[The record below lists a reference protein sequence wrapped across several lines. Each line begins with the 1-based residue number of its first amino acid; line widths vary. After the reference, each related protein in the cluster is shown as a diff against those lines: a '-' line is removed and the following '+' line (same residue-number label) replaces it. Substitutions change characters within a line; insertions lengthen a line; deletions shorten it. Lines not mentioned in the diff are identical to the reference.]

1 MVIEM
6 QISYFCP
13 CYSCQVERGEI
24 FRVRDMWWTTKT
36 IGRSGVTVEKGV
48 WQYGRKGFHDT
59 D

>member
-1 MVIEM
+1 M